1 MLEFGLFMAITAAI
15 SAIGFFAGYRMF
27 RHKRDNL
34 LYTLVPLGTIA
45 ILTFVGLWSIH
56 GLTFAKVLVALVVCG
71 SCYLWGDSNF
81 FKKELKEQN
90 SANLS
95 SNEETMQNL
104 AVQSARRKRLR
115 EASVSDRVVEVIKT
129 WFGADTEPITPYTE
143 LSPIYDRG
151 LLGDVT
157 GPIELA
163 IGLEDKFPVG
173 KIPDND
179 AESWQTVSDVIK
191 YIETR
196 IQQAVPA
203 SF

>member
-1 MLEFGLFMAITAAI
+1 MLEFGLFLAITAAI

-56 GLTFAKVLVALVVCG
+56 GLTFAKVLFALVVCEG
-71 SCYLWGDSNF
+71 CYLWGDSNF
-81 FKKELKEQN
+81 YKKELKEKN

-104 AVQSARRKRLR
+104 AVQSERRRKLR
-115 EASVSDRVVEVIKT
+115 EASVFDRVVEVIKT
-129 WFGADTEPITPYTE
+129 WFGADTEPITPSTT
-143 LSPIYDRG
+143 LSPIYERG
-151 LLGDVT
+151 GILCDIT
-157 GPIELA
+157 GSTELA

-173 KIPDND
+173 KIPEND
-179 AESWQTVSDVIK
+179 ADSWKTVSDVIE

-196 IQQAVPA
+196 IKQSVPA
-203 SF
+203 